1 VEVDMERRGIITF
14 QGNGLTLLGPDLKV
28 GDRAPD
34 FNAVDKDMKPVK
46 LSDFKGEIVVISA
59 VPSLDTHVCELQT
72 TRFNQE
78 ASALNA
84 RVLTISMD
92 LPFAQSRF
100 CDAFNIKNL
109 ILISDYK
116 DREFSNSYG
125 LYIKEIGL
133 IARSI
138 FIIDKDGKIAYR
150 EIVNEITTH
159 PDYDRAIAE
168 AKKLGA

>member
-1 VEVDMERRGIITF
+1 MERSDIVTL
-14 QGNGLTLLGPDLKV
+14 QGNKLTLIGPDIQV
-28 GDRAPD
+28 GDMAPD
-34 FNAVDKDMKPVK
+34 FSAIDKGMKPVR
-46 LSDFKGEIVVISA
+46 LSDMKGEILIISA
-59 VPSLDTHVCELQT
+59 VPSLDTQVCELQT

-78 ASALNA
+78 ASNLRA

-100 CDAFNIKNL
+100 CDTFNIENL
-109 ILISDYK
+109 ILLSDYK
-116 DREFSNSYG
+116 DREFSNAYG

-138 FIIDKDGKIAYR
+138 FIIDRDGRIAYR
-150 EIVNEITTH
+150 EIVKDIASQ

>member
-1 VEVDMERRGIITF
+1 MEFDMERSDIITL
-14 QGNGLTLLGPDLKV
+14 QGNKLTLIGPDLKV
-28 GDRAPD
+28 GDMAPD
-34 FNAVDKDMKPVK
+34 FTAIDKGMKPVR
-46 LSDFKGEIVVISA
+46 LSDMKGEIIIMSA
-59 VPSLDTHVCELQT
+59 VPSLDTQVCELQT
-72 TRFNQE
+72 TRFNQV
-78 ASALNA
+78 AADLKA

-100 CDAFNIKNL
+100 CDTFNIENL
-109 ILISDYK
+109 ILLSDYK
-116 DREFSNSYG
+116 DREFSNAYG

-138 FIIDKDGKIAYR
+138 FIIDKEGMIAYQ
-150 EIVNEITTH
+150 EIVKEIASQ

>member
-1 VEVDMERRGIITF
+1 MERSDIVTL
-14 QGNGLTLLGPDLKV
+14 QGNKLTLIGPDIQV
-28 GDRAPD
+28 GDMAPD
-34 FNAVDKDMKPVK
+34 FSAIDKGMKPVR
-46 LSDFKGEIVVISA
+46 LSDMKGEILIISA
-59 VPSLDTHVCELQT
+59 VPSLDTQVCELQT

-78 ASALNA
+78 ASGLRA

-100 CDAFNIKNL
+100 CDTFNIENL
-109 ILISDYK
+109 ILLSDYK
-116 DREFSNSYG
+116 DREFSNAYG

-138 FIIDKDGKIAYR
+138 FIIDRDGRIAYR
-150 EIVNEITTH
+150 EIVKDIASQ